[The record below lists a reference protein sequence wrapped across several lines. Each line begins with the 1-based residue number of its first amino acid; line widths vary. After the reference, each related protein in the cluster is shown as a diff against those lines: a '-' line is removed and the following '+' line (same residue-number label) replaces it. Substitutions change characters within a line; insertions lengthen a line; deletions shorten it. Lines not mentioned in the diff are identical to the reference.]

1 MNQRSGNDGKSSG
14 RTYLASYE
22 TIRLRDE
29 EGDGELGNDK
39 ENERELERL
48 HDSLCRREGKSEG
61 FWSGENDGVGSKLA
75 SLSKEL

>member
-48 HDSLCRREGKSEG
+48 HDSLCR
-61 FWSGENDGVGSKLA
+61 
-75 SLSKEL
+75 